1 MKKVVLYKAHQTNK
15 GVLIMYNENGFSL
28 KNVIVKIVLVLLFIF
43 LLLWFFPMPK
53 MEPVYDRIFLSN
65 IESMKDAAKDYFTLE
80 RLPKNV
86 GDKEKL
92 TLADMLK
99 LKLVLPFVDSNNKAC
114 DNKLS
119 YVEVTKLDDE
129 YTMKVNLSCGEVSDY
144 IIVHMGCY
152 DYCKTTICE
161 KDTAAEVIKKPVI
174 VKPVPVKPTP
184 VKPVVSY
191 IYEYKKTMNGYYT
204 DWSAWSAWSTTAQ
217 TASTNKEVQTKV
229 ETTYTEQTKLV
240 AYKTT
245 TSYQDVY
252 EPVSNYLYTVTTK
265 TCTAFG
271 VEYNQTDTTT
281 YKYTEWTY
289 QGIKNYTYTP
299 KDTDTTKYV
308 YVEGSSGD
316 YDCGTCSSASYA
328 SYKVYTR
335 QKIAVVEGT
344 VVCTDFT
351 TTKKDLYVITEK
363 YVGTATIK
371 KTEPVYGIVKTPVN
385 TTYYSTR
392 TRSYVEG
399 STSIKWS
406 YYGDKSLL
414 NSGYSYTGNK
424 KVK

>member
-43 LLLWFFPMPK
+43 LLLWFFPIPK

-229 ETTYTEQTKLV
+229 ETTYTEEKKIV
-240 AYKTT
+240 AQMISYK
-245 TSYQDVY
+245 DMY
-252 EPVSNYLYTVTTK
+252 EQVATPIGYKVTTK

-271 VEYNQTDTTT
+271 IDYSQDDTTT

-289 QGIKNYTYTP
+289 KETINLTYTP
-299 KDTDTTKYV
+299 KDTDTKIYV
-308 YVEGSSGD
+308 YVAGSSGD
-316 YDCGTCSSASYA
+316 YDCGTCSSTSYA

-335 QKIAVVEGT
+335 EKVAVIEGT
-344 VVCTDFT
+344 VACTNYAT
-351 TTKKDLYVITEK
+351 TTRDLYITTEK
-363 YVGTATIK
+363 YLGYY
-371 KTEPVYGIVKTPVN
+371 KTVTPIYGNVKTPVN

-399 STSIKWS
+399 TTSIKWS
-406 YYGDKSLL
+406 YYGDRSLL
-414 NSGYSYTGNK
+414 NAGYSYTGNK